1 MEKKPR
7 RFTTY
12 LFDDTRKALKRF
24 AVEKELSEYEVIEAA
39 LRKCVPGKF
48 FKPPYKEE

>member
-39 LRKCVPGKF
+39 LRKCIAAKYYQA
-48 FKPPYKEE
+48 PYKEE